1 MDRTRSF
8 GESKKIWDTSE
19 FYEALERLDQIDPSE
34 AKELRNKALGG
45 NVILVVSKHIPALS
59 LVEEGVA

>member
-1 MDRTRSF
+1 MEPTCSF
-8 GESKKIWDTSE
+8 GESKEMWDTSE
-19 FYEALERLDQIDPSE
+19 FYGTLQRLDQVSPPE

-45 NVILVVSKHIPALS
+45 EVILVVSKHIPALS